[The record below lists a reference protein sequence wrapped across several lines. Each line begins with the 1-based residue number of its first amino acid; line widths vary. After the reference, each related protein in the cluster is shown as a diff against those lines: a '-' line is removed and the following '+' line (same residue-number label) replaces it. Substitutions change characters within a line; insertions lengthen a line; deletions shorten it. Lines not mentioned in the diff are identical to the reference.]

1 MLFQLLVYKVIN
13 MKCISISPSIFSS
26 IHSLYPSIFYPS
38 IHLPS
43 IHPSSNYPSSFSSIH
58 PLIYS
63 SIYFFIYLSI
73 HPHSIHTLIHQSIL
87 FIHPS
92 IHLLSILH
100 PSSIYQSIF
109 SSIHPSIY
117 LSIHPSI
124 HPHSIHTLI
133 HQSIHIHLSPYLIH
147 APSVNMAEVRCDV
160 HVVKLKVGQIPLVVL
175 VGAETESSTPQK
187 QTIIAVYIF

>member
-1 MLFQLLVYKVIN
+1 MLFQLLVYQVIN

-26 IHSLYPSIFYPS
+26 IHSLYPSIFYPP

-58 PLIYS
+58 PSIYP
-63 SIYFFIYLSI
+63 SIYFFIY
-73 HPHSIHTLIHQSIL
+73 
-87 FIHPS
+87 
-92 IHLLSILH
+92 
-100 PSSIYQSIF
+100 
-109 SSIHPSIY
+109 
-117 LSIHPSI
+117 PSI

-133 HQSIHIHLSPYLIH
+133 HQSIFSSTYSSIHIHPLPYLIH

-175 VGAETESSTPQK
+175 VGAETESSTDHTSETNHYSCIYFLKTQSVEVVTRIEVSGSVVLK
-187 QTIIAVYIF
+187 SNVTHGY

>member
-1 MLFQLLVYKVIN
+1 MLFQLLVYQVIN

-58 PLIYS
+58 PLIY
-63 SIYFFIYLSI
+63 
-73 HPHSIHTLIHQSIL
+73 
-87 FIHPS
+87 
-92 IHLLSILH
+92 
-100 PSSIYQSIF
+100 
-109 SSIHPSIY
+109 PSIY
-117 LSIHPSI
+117 VFIYPSI

-133 HQSIHIHLSPYLIH
+133 HQSIHIHHQSIFSSTYSSIHIHPLPYLIH

-175 VGAETESSTPQK
+175 VGAETESSTVHTSETNHYSCIYFLKTQSVEVVTRIEVSGSVVLK
-187 QTIIAVYIF
+187 SNVTHGY